1 MEIKFLI
8 NSHINYIEKT
18 IDKIIPSLLES
29 GIDPNLIYV
38 IVTQCNENKKINNKY
53 GVNLYEVDHNS
64 YDIHA
69 TFLSVLEL
77 GLVSDYWFFLH
88 DTCVVEKKF
97 YQKIKE
103 FDYSPDYD
111 IITACGGNTTMNLAN
126 YKHSF
131 IKKFEPTL
139 RKEKNTDFSLEKIKI
154 LKRDFSIH
162 RENMFVLKYKIQ
174 HYKGD
179 VDIDVDSLKI
189 GSYSNPID
197 KNLIQLGMFD
207 YYGTGVLRL
216 KLYFEDLGIYKYSA
230 NYGQIPHESLDHVI
244 NL

>member
-1 MEIKFLI
+1 MEIKFLV
-8 NSHINYIEKT
+8 NSHINYIGKT
-18 IDKIIPSLLES
+18 FDKIIPSLLES
-29 GIDPNLIYV
+29 GIDPALIYV
-38 IVTQCNENKKINNKY
+38 IVTQGKENKKIDNKY
-53 GVNLYEVDHNS
+53 NVNLYEVDHNS

-69 TFLSVLEL
+69 TFLSVFEL
-77 GLVSDYWFFLH
+77 GLLSDYWFFLH

-103 FDYSPDYD
+103 FDYSPEYD
-111 IITACGGNTTMNLAN
+111 IITACGGSTTMNLAN

-139 RKEKNTDFSLEKIKI
+139 VKEKNKDFSLEKMKIIK
-154 LKRDFSIH
+154 KDFSIH
-162 RENMFVLKYKIQ
+162 RENMFALKEKIDC
-174 HYKGD
+174 YKGD
-179 VDIDVDSLKI
+179 INIDLNSIKI
-189 GSYSNPID
+189 GSYSNPCN
-197 KNLIQLGMFD
+197 KNAIQMGLFD

-230 NYGQIPHESLDHVI
+230 NYGQNPHESLNHVI